1 MHRLGHPIAPEKAV
15 TLAEAGAE
23 WHVMIEEPG
32 HVTVVRS
39 FDCEADAESYAETQK
54 TRLGLDKVT
63 RI

>member
-1 MHRLGHPIAPEKAV
+1 MHRLDHPVAPEKAV
-15 TLAEAGAE
+15 TLAEAGTE

-39 FDCEADAESYAETQK
+39 FNSEADAISYAEGQK
-54 TRLGLDKVT
+54 IRLRPDNVT

>member
-1 MHRLGHPIAPEKAV
+1 MHRLDDPIAPEKAV

-32 HVTVVRS
+32 HVTVRS
-39 FDCEADAESYAETQK
+39 FDCEADAENYAERQK
-54 TRLGLDKVT
+54 TRLGFDKVT